1 MAKSNKNRT
10 KKEVINES
18 ESEHDFSDSDSEDQN
33 IKIHN
38 TKKVKSIEQDFDSDS
53 EDFKDLES
61 GSEDERLPFAA
72 QKKASHLDRIRNED
86 DDQEQEFEEDEEERE
101 DEEEVNNKDEEEL
114 IKVSQTNPA
123 GMVAKEVKRNR
134 KLKKLTP
141 DQLDKE
147 QKRIKKTG
155 VCYLSKVPPY
165 MKPSKLRSVLSRFGK
180 IDRLFLKPEDN
191 SIYHKRV
198 KYGGNKKKNF
208 TEGWIEFVNKK
219 DAKLCAS
226 TLNANI
232 LGGKKTSY
240 YYDDVIN
247 MKYLS
252 GFKWFDLTQQIAK
265 ENEVRQAK
273 LQLELSQQQKLNKS
287 FVSNV
292 EKSKMISGIQRK
304 RKAKAESDG
313 VNKESDNTNSNK
325 DQEIR
330 RTFKQRKVTSTRAD
344 AREELKEKGKP
355 NEKLNDVLSRV
366 F

>member
-1 MAKSNKNRT
+1 MAPNSKS
-10 KKEVINES
+10 KKEIVSDTLRIHDS
-18 ESEHDFSDSDSEDQN
+18 ESEDDFADSDEESVVPQ
-33 IKIHN
+33 
-38 TKKVKSIEQDFDSDS
+38 TSKKDI
-53 EDFKDLES
+53 
-61 GSEDERLPFAA
+61 RRP
-72 QKKASHLDRIRNED
+72 LD
-86 DDQEQEFEEDEEERE
+86 EDEEEADDFEDDDSEDELVTRITKKPDYKKQEDQESEGE
-101 DEEEVNNKDEEEL
+101 DEEDDEEEGN
-114 IKVSQTNPA
+114 IRDSQVDA
-123 GMVAKEVKRNR
+123 DEMVTKERKRNR

-141 DQLDKE
+141 EQLEKE

-180 IDRLFLKPEDN
+180 IDRLFLKPED
-191 SIYHKRV
+191 SAIYHKRK

-219 DAKLCAS
+219 DAKLCAE

-273 LQLELSQQQKLNKS
+273 LSLELSQQQKLNKN
-287 FVSNV
+287 FITNV
-292 EKSKMISGIQRK
+292 EKSKMIAGIQKK
-304 RKAKAESDG
+304 RKAKEESEGTSGQKAADM
-313 VNKESDNTNSNK
+313 
-325 DQEIR
+325 EIR
-330 RTFKQRKVTSTRAD
+330 RTFKQRKISSKRAD
-344 AREELKEKGKP
+344 ANEKIKAKSKP
-355 NEKLNDVLSRV
+355 NENLDGVLSQV

>member
-1 MAKSNKNRT
+1 MAANK
-10 KKEVINES
+10 KKDAVNDAFGTS
-18 ESEHDFSDSDSEDQN
+18 PSDSEDDFAYSEEETVVPQV
-33 IKIHN
+33 
-38 TKKVKSIEQDFDSDS
+38 KVARRALHSEEEEDDFQDDDS
-53 EDFKDLES
+53 EDEVITKVTKKPAYGEREEQDD
-61 GSEDERLPFAA
+61 EDMEA
-72 QKKASHLDRIRNED
+72 
-86 DDQEQEFEEDEEERE
+86 EEEE
-101 DEEEVNNKDEEEL
+101 KEEGGSTSRD
-114 IKVSQTNPA
+114 SQDVDD
-123 GMVAKEVKRNR
+123 MVAKERKRSK

-141 DQLDKE
+141 EQLEKE

-180 IDRLFLKPEDN
+180 IDRLFLKPED
-191 SIYHKRV
+191 SAIYHKRK

-219 DAKLCAS
+219 DAKLCAE

-247 MKYLS
+247 IKYLS

-273 LQLELSQQQKLNKS
+273 LSLELSQQQKLNKN
-287 FVSNV
+287 FITNV
-292 EKSKMISGIQRK
+292 EKSKMIAGIQKK
-304 RKAKAESDG
+304 RKAKEESEG
-313 VNKESDNTNSNK
+313 VSNPK
-325 DQEIR
+325 QDDLEIR
-330 RTFKQRKVTSTRAD
+330 RTFKQRKVSSKRAD
-344 AREELKEKGKP
+344 ANEKIKANSKP
-355 NEKLNDVLSRV
+355 NKDLDGVLSQV